1 MNCLRVWTLGDDCD
15 ALSVSAAQEIRGFG
29 VFPGLQTQK
38 VRQDGPVD
46 LSPSCKSEKV
56 AAKPRPFPM

>member
-1 MNCLRVWTLGDDCD
+1 MNCLSLGDNSD

-29 VFPGLQTQK
+29 VFPGLQTQEL
-38 VRQDGPVD
+38 RQDGPVD

-56 AAKPRPFPM
+56 AAKPTPFPM